1 MARLRN
7 TATGVIV
14 NVPEDSLDG
23 YEPAEE
29 KKAPARRAASKS
41 AFMVCFRTGF

>member
-7 TATGVIV
+7 VQTGVIV

-23 YEPAEE
+23 YAPVEE
-29 KKAPARRAASKS
+29 KKPAKRSAAKSTSK
-41 AFMVCFRTGF
+41 